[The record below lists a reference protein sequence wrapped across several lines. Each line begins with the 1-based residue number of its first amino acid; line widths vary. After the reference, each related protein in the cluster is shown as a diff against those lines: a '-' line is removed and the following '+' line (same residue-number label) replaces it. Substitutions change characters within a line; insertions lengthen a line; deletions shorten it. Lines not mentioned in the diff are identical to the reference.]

1 MAEKDMATKK
11 LEDYA
16 DVFCDILNIL
26 LFHKKYLKPE
36 CIRNGPTE
44 SIYKADAKEW
54 NEQRRDTLKE
64 LLNGQRFHIASI
76 GLENQS
82 KIEKAMPIRIMNYD
96 SASYHEQLNQKVPL
110 KELRPVI
117 TVVLNFSDH
126 RWCKERSLHEILNIP
141 EELKPF
147 VADYKIIVFDV
158 AFLDDATIE
167 AFTSDF
173 KSVAKFF
180 KQRRIK
186 GDEFVWDPDEII
198 HVQEVLD
205 LLSLFS
211 NDERYR
217 KIGPKLVMKQKEGRR
232 ITMCDVAQKLE
243 DKGIAKGKAQGRI
256 RMLADF
262 LSNGG
267 SEADAKRMLKVTDEE
282 IAQAK
287 GILCEK

>member
-16 DVFCDILNIL
+16 DVFCDILNVL

-126 RWCKERSLHEILNIP
+126 RWRKERSLHEILNIP

-198 HVQEVLD
+198 HVQEMLD

-243 DKGIAKGKAQGRI
+243 DKGVKNGRI

-262 LSNGG
+262 LSSGG
-267 SEADAKRMLKVTDEE
+267 SEADAKRMLKVTEEE

>member
-16 DVFCDILNIL
+16 DVFCDILNVL

-64 LLNGQRFHIASI
+64 VLNGQRFHIASF

-82 KIEKAMPIRIMNYD
+82 KIEKAIPIRIMNYD

-158 AFLDDATIE
+158 AFLNDATIE

-173 KSVAKFF
+173 KSIAKFF
-180 KQRRIK
+180 KQRRVK
-186 GDEFVWDPDEII
+186 GDEFVWDPDEIV

-217 KIGPKLVMKQKEGRR
+217 KIGPKLVMKQKQGRR

-243 DKGIAKGKAQGRI
+243 DKGVKNGRI

-262 LSNGG
+262 LSSGG
-267 SEADAKRMLKVTDEE
+267 SEADAKRMLKVTEEE

-287 GILCEK
+287 DILCEK

>member
-16 DVFCDILNIL
+16 DVFCDILNVL

-64 LLNGQRFHIASI
+64 VLNGQRFHIASF

-147 VADYKIIVFDV
+147 VADYKIIVFDE

-173 KSVAKFF
+173 KSIAKFF
-180 KQRRIK
+180 KQRRVK
-186 GDEFVWDPDEII
+186 GDEFVWDPDEIV

-217 KIGPKLVMKQKEGRR
+217 KIGPKLVMKQKQGRR

-243 DKGIAKGKAQGRI
+243 DKGVKNGRI

-262 LSNGG
+262 LSSGG
-267 SEADAKRMLKVTDEE
+267 SEADAKRMLKVTEEE

-287 GILCEK
+287 DILCEK